1 MLSVFFSSSQPRNLF
16 LFILLSFSVSISL
29 SHPLVSFFL
38 SSFRPLFLPV
48 SRSLSSSCLHNPFP
62 CCFLYSYVCIYFL
75 FLLDIFM
82 IIYPTHLYSL
92 FFQITYFLSF
102 SFSLSLSSIS
112 LTLSIY
118 LSLSLSLPLSISL
131 SLSVRLKAMSKAMK
145 KNIL

>member
-1 MLSVFFSSSQPRNLF
+1 MLSVFLSFSQPRNLF
-16 LFILLSFSVSISL
+16 LFILLSFSVSVSL

-82 IIYPTHLYSL
+82 IIYSTHLYSL
-92 FFQITYFLSF
+92 FFQITHFLSL
-102 SFSLSLSSIS
+102 SFSLSISIYLSLPS
-112 LTLSIY
+112 LCLSLSIY

-131 SLSVRLKAMSKAMK
+131 SLSLSG
-145 KNIL
+145 